1 MKPFR
6 AYKWNAAKRR
16 SNLMKHGLDF
26 PEAYL
31 VIESRYCLNLLGE
44 RSGEQRVCSFA
55 YVFDYRAVLVVV
67 HAERGD
73 STVVI
78 SFRRAS
84 KDEREFYYE
93 WLATSFEGPSGSYGG
108 H

>member
-1 MKPFR
+1 
-6 AYKWNAAKRR
+6 
-16 SNLMKHGLDF
+16 
-26 PEAYL
+26 
-31 VIESRYCLNLLGE
+31 
-44 RSGEQRVCSFA
+44 
-55 YVFDYRAVLVVV
+55 VFDYPAVLVVV

-93 WLATSFEGPSGSYGG
+93 WLATSFEGPSGAYGG